1 MRGYHF
7 RLASVARIRTI
18 EESVARDRLM
28 SALRELRTAQERER
42 SANSAL
48 AGLEA
53 PAGLVSSRDLQW
65 KYEQA
70 ERLFD
75 SVKRCR
81 ENVAEAASVAA
92 ERREDWNEASKRSQ
106 VLAKLESHAFAKWRE
121 DALHEEVSEID
132 DLTNA
137 RFAQGAFR

>member
-1 MRGYHF
+1 MRSYHF

-18 EESVARDRLM
+18 EKSVARDRLM
-28 SALRELRTAQERER
+28 IALRELRNAQERER
-42 SANSAL
+42 SANAAL
-48 AGLEA
+48 ACLEP

-75 SVKRCR
+75 SVRSCQD
-81 ENVAEAASVAA
+81 NAAEAASAVV
-92 ERREDWNEASKRSQ
+92 ERREDWNEACKRSQ
-106 VLAKLESHAFAKWRE
+106 VLSKLEAQAFAKWLE
-121 DALHEEVSEID
+121 DALHQEVSEID